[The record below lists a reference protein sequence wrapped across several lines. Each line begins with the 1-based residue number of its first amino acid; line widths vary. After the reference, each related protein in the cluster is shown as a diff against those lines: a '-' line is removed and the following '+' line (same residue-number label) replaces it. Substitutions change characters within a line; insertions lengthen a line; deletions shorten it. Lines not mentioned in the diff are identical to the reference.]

1 MATIAA
7 LTENF
12 EGGTN
17 GANLTVGNTI
27 FDTINTPAPIFSNT
41 AIEGTLSMTN
51 ANATSSVV
59 ERDFAA
65 VTTLWYSWYYRP
77 AANATSNTA
86 ISNAWGD
93 ANTAKVLDLQIQAGG
108 TAPRLRS
115 VNTAVWSGSDL
126 ALNQWHRIEVGIT
139 VGTSVQCRIFS
150 GANLHTTTPSQ
161 NSGVQSNANTAATNV
176 DNIRL
181 GLATGDATLV
191 HFFDRLRGDNA
202 TAPAA
207 ITGGGTAAAASGA
220 LTLSG
225 FASLTA
231 GPAVPTG
238 LTATPVSATQIN
250 LAWNAVSGASGYDIE
265 RNGAV
270 IVFDHPTNS
279 YSNTGLSPATT
290 YTYRVRSVD

>member
-12 EGGTN
+12 EGGTV
-17 GANLTVGNTI
+17 GSDLTVGNTI
-27 FDTINTPAPIFSNT
+27 FDTINTPAPIFSSD
-41 AIEGTLSMTN
+41 AIEGTRSMTN
-51 ANATSSVV
+51 ANATSSVA
-59 ERDFAA
+59 EADFTAT
-65 VTTLWYSWYYRP
+65 TTLWLSWYYKP
-77 AANATSNTA
+77 TANATSNTA
-86 ISNAWGD
+86 INNGWGD
-93 ANTAKVLDLQIQAGG
+93 ANTAKVYDLQIQAGG

-115 VNTAVWSGSDL
+115 VNTTVWSGSDL
-126 ALNQWHRIEVGIT
+126 ALNQWHRIEIGVT
-139 VGTSVQCRIFS
+139 VGTSIQCRIYS
-150 GANLHTTTPSQ
+150 GANLHTTTTSQ
-161 NSGVQSNANTAATNV
+161 NSGVQSNTNTVATGIDNV
-176 DNIRL
+176 RF

-191 HFFDRLRGDNA
+191 HRFDRLRGDNA

-220 LTLSG
+220 LTLSA